1 MDTTRRQSHPGTAG
15 NSGVPWRKILV
26 GTDFSRA
33 AESALRTAVGLAR
46 GNGGRVYALHVVN
59 VVVPS
64 KVQDNLPGL
73 KRLFSEEAQVELER
87 ELDSLNVHDVPI
99 EGIVKIGVPH
109 DEIIRTAE
117 QLGADLILI
126 GKSRSSD
133 HGPAWLGSTAEQ
145 VTRLAR
151 CATLVA
157 IDA

>member
-1 MDTTRRQSHPGTAG
+1 VDTIGRHSHPGAAG
-15 NSGVPWRKILV
+15 KSGVPWRKILV

-73 KRLFSEEAQVELER
+73 KRLFSEEAQAELER
-87 ELDSLNVHDVPI
+87 ALGLLNVHDVPI
-99 EGIVKIGVPH
+99 ERIVKVGVPH
-109 DEIIRTAE
+109 DEIVRTAE

-126 GKSRSSD
+126 GKSRTSD

-151 CATLVA
+151 CAALVV